1 MRCAP
6 AGKLGR
12 TTSFSEFFQMVLFAL
27 VRSAPRVDCVR
38 PFAPRFA
45 LSLVALACS
54 GAQAQSG
61 APLESRLAPVTVTAT
76 RFAES
81 AADLPFGV
89 SVLTAEQIKT
99 SGATTINDAI
109 MRLLGVPGRVDFY
122 GGGDYALDLRGFGG
136 TSDNNQVVVV
146 DGMRINE
153 ADLSGSRLAGIAIDS
168 VERIEVIRG
177 SGAVLY
183 GEGAT
188 GGVIVIT
195 TKAGR
200 GTARTSQADLYAA
213 AGSYGLR
220 DLRGTGTIVAGDFSI
235 DAAANQ
241 READNHRD
249 NFHSKTDGASVTAQW
264 RNDWLRAGARYATD
278 HLDTGLPGALSA
290 AQYEADPHQ
299 TTTPLDSASIR
310 NHRSS
315 VFGDAVFGD
324 WQVGVDAGWR
334 TKSLTSDNSGFVYA
348 YDVDANTYAL
358 RAKHAARFGSVA
370 NSLVAG
376 VDHGEWTRTV
386 KGQFGS
392 EANQRSQAYYLR
404 DEATLAAGT
413 RLSAGWRTEAVKKDN
428 TSSSANIDQRRHA
441 WEFGV
446 VQPVAAGVSVFG
458 RYGSS
463 FRFANVDE
471 FGFTTPGLA
480 LRPQT
485 SRDAELGARWAH
497 AGGRVELRLYRSA
510 LTDEIGFD
518 PDAVGPSSA
527 FGFDGANVNF
537 DPTRRQGAELELT
550 QALSAS
556 VNLHLNAATR
566 RARFSAG
573 SHAGNDVPL
582 TPRHTAA
589 VRADWSPVPGHRLD
603 GGLNWVSS
611 QSPDFANACK
621 MPSYA
626 TADLRYAVQWGIA
639 ELALAV
645 TNLADTKYTTQAFA
659 CINGTVNSIYPEAGR
674 SVTASVRLHF

>member
-1 MRCAP
+1 MI
-6 AGKLGR
+6 
-12 TTSFSEFFQMVLFAL
+12 LFAP
-27 VRSAPRVDCVR
+27 VRPAPRGAHVR
-38 PFAPRFA
+38 LPAPWFA
-45 LSLVALACS
+45 SSMIALACG
-54 GAQAQSG
+54 GAHAQSS
-61 APLESRLAPVTVTAT
+61 ALPESRLAPVTVTAT
-76 RFAES
+76 RFEES
-81 AADLPFGV
+81 AANLPFGV
-89 SVLTAEQIKT
+89 SVLTAEQIRA
-99 SGATTINDAI
+99 SGATTVNDAI
-109 MRLLGVPGRVDFY
+109 MRLLGVPGRIDFL

-136 TSDNNQVVVV
+136 TADNNQVVVV

-168 VERIEVIRG
+168 VERIEVLRG

-249 NFHSKTDGASVTAQW
+249 NFHSRTDGASLTAQW
-264 RNDWLRAGARYATD
+264 RNDWLRAGARYAYD
-278 HLDTGLPGALSA
+278 YLRGGLPGALTA

-299 TTTPLDSASIR
+299 TNTPLDSGSIR

-334 TKSLTSDNSGFVYA
+334 TKSATSDFSGFIYA
-348 YDVDANTYAL
+348 YDVDASTFAL
-358 RAKHAARFGSVA
+358 RAKHAARFGTVA

-376 VDHGEWTRTV
+376 IDHGEWTRTE
-386 KGQFGS
+386 KIQFGT

-413 RLSAGWRTEAVKKDN
+413 RLSAGWRTEAVEKDN
-428 TSSSANIDQRRHA
+428 TGSSANIDQRRHA

-446 VQPVAAGVSVFG
+446 VQPIAAGVSLFG

-471 FGFTTPGLA
+471 FGFTTPGVA

-497 AGGRVELRLYRSA
+497 AGGRVELRVYRSA

-518 PDAVGPSSA
+518 PNAVGPSSQ

-537 DPTRRQGAELELT
+537 DQTRRQGAELEVT
-550 QALSAS
+550 QALGASA
-556 VNLHLNAATR
+556 NLHVNAATR
-566 RARFSAG
+566 RARFSSG
-573 SHAGNDVPL
+573 SYAGNDVPL

-589 VRADWSPVPGHRLD
+589 VRVDWSPAPGHRID
-603 GGLNWVSS
+603 GGINWVSS

-621 MPSYA
+621 MPSYT
-626 TADLRYAVQWGIA
+626 TADLRYAVQWGVA

-645 TNLADTKYTTQAFA
+645 TNLADTKYYTQAFD

-674 SVTASVRLHF
+674 SVVASVRVHF